1 MANRRELKLIGETI
15 RTQFVPLASNATQMS
30 SNVRQRI
37 TQVGRERVKERV
49 LRRLS
54 IIDLATFDTP
64 GFSLRS
70 DLLNASGIVTLADAT
85 GRLNDIARIHGIGD
99 VTMGRLQSLIDQA
112 LRPTPADLIIP
123 NDTSTWSNLDFKYV
137 GLLIQQD
144 AIRRHL
150 DETQALEMAS
160 RICQLAQLIHRE
172 TSWTAR
178 FTRGSLDRAQHY
190 ADELAKATNGQ
201 AIDTVSSHLELA
213 IASVNE
219 IEQSNHG
226 VIAERWARSSASL
239 QVLAEKFNPE
249 TTDGGID
256 QPAKVGETSFGI
268 GAVQL
273 LPEDFQKRIR
283 DFNIQLD
290 GFKTPLRGYQ
300 NFGAKFSLVGKGS
313 ILGDEMGLGKTM
325 QALAMAH
332 HLSSTLT
339 IFHGLVIAPVSILE
353 NWRRETTRATELQCF
368 LLHGDNRDEA
378 VKEWEQNGGIGFT
391 SYQTL
396 RRLTIQTS
404 TTINLMIVDEAHKVK
419 NPDALQTQAVG
430 NLLARSDHRLLLTGT
445 PLENRTE
452 EFIFLLK
459 LANPNLGGQIAT
471 DFGDGA
477 SVHRTHA
484 AEFRKAVAPAYLRRN
499 QVDVLAELPELL
511 VADEVVSLTPD
522 EKLLYIAALAS
533 GNHAAVRQS
542 VTIGLGSDSS
552 KMQKLQ
558 DLLEEYSE
566 SGRKVIIYSFFLHV
580 LDVICEVAGPKAL
593 RIDGSVPA
601 TERQSVVDEFAAQI
615 GFAVLVLQIDV
626 GGTGLNIQAAS
637 VVIIAEPQWKPSTEA
652 QAVGRA
658 HRMGQ
663 TQRVNLHRL
672 IADNTIDERI
682 DELLDAKQKIFD
694 AVVRPSQIVIDM
706 PEATESET
714 ASLNKIVA
722 EETRRLAS

>member
-1 MANRRELKLIGETI
+1 MANRREIKLIGETI
-15 RTQFVPLASNATQMS
+15 RTQFVPLASNATQLS

-37 TQVGRERVKERV
+37 TQVGRERVKERA

-70 DLLNASGIVTLADAT
+70 DLLNASGIVTLADAA

-99 VTMGRLQSLIDQA
+99 VTLGRLQSLVDQA

-123 NDTSTWSNLDFKYV
+123 NDTTSWTNLDFKYV
-137 GLLIQQD
+137 GLLMQQD

-150 DETQALEMAS
+150 DETQALEVAS

-172 TSWTAR
+172 TSWAAR
-178 FTRGSLDRAQHY
+178 FARGSLDRAQHY
-190 ADELAKATNGQ
+190 ADELAKATNVQ
-201 AIDTVSSHLELA
+201 PIDTVTSHLELA
-213 IASVNE
+213 IASINE

-249 TTDGGID
+249 TTDSDIGL
-256 QPAKVGETSFGI
+256 PLKAGEPSFGI
-268 GAVQL
+268 GAAQL
-273 LPEDFQKRIR
+273 LPEDFQQRIR

-300 NFGAKFSLVGKGS
+300 SFGAKFGLVGKGT

-332 HLSSTLT
+332 HLSTTLT

-368 LLHGDNRDEA
+368 LLHGDDRDEA
-378 VKEWEQNGGIGFT
+378 VKEWEQRGGIGFT

-430 NLLARSDHRLLLTGT
+430 DLLARSDHRLLLTGT

-452 EFIFLLK
+452 EFIFLLT
-459 LANPNLGGQIAT
+459 LANPNLGGQLAT

-477 SVHRTHA
+477 SVHRARA

-511 VADEVVSLTPD
+511 VADEVVSLTPE
-522 EKLLYIAALAS
+522 EKVLYIAALAS

-542 VTIGLGSDSS
+542 VTIGLGSKSS

-566 SGRKVIIYSFFLHV
+566 SGRKVIIYSSFLHV
-580 LDVICEVAGPKAL
+580 LDVICEVSGPKAL

-615 GFAVLVLQIDV
+615 GFSVLVLQIDV